1 MNFSWDFILAIEK
14 CTVYYVV
21 SIYGSAQLNRNTLL
35 PSLS

>member
-21 SIYGSAQLNRNTLL
+21 SIRKKETLYCMVALN
-35 PSLS
+35 